1 MFQTLEL
8 ICLQP
13 GEDPYME
20 LGISI
25 IMMPVIMIKITAL
38 KMIKAATYQA
48 CHVGESAHEKLYSV
62 QTPSPTLGLAP

>member
-25 IMMPVIMIKITAL
+25 IMMLVITIKITTL
-38 KMIKAATYQA
+38 KMIKAAIYQA
-48 CHVGESAHEKLYSV
+48 CYI
-62 QTPSPTLGLAP
+62 